1 MDIINS
7 FDWFLKQKW
16 IFGEKLNSV
25 ICCNGYNIKDLLN
38 KRCEECR
45 QMMMTLYCKFDHYS
59 KHIHVV
65 SYTKYEFYFE
75 SDYKMTVLIN
85 NIDNTNKFID
95 LTVVFEFDK
104 KTITLN
110 IIEHTVILF
119 DGMISGVIV
128 LGHAFKLYF
137 PK

>member
-1 MDIINS
+1 MEIINS
-7 FDWFLKQKW
+7 FEWFLTQKW

-45 QMMMTLYCKFDHYS
+45 QMMITLYCKFDHYS
-59 KHIHVV
+59 KHIHIA

-75 SDYKMTVLIN
+75 FDYKMTVLIN

-95 LTVVFEFDK
+95 LTIIFEFDK
-104 KTITLN
+104 KIITLN
-110 IIEHTVILF
+110 IIEYTVTTF
-119 DGMISGVIV
+119 ENKISGVVV
-128 LGHAFKLYF
+128 LGHAFKIYF